1 MLNIAF
7 YPKQRQGSVAV
18 FVSLIIVLAFAIAT
32 TFYLG
37 AGAAD
42 REAFH
47 LEKGYNAFTTNNF
60 AQAYESFIEAQH
72 INSPWLDFYRLFVA
86 QPLTADELTDMTFSL
101 CITAAYEDFFNL
113 EPASD
118 WVVLAQ
124 KEASKFSE
132 DLDPEAKEEV
142 AQSLKTLEKVSEI
155 CKMYHEED
163 YENAFRQLLV
173 AENEASEDN
182 LDFFLF
188 EIRFMIASARAM
200 TEPLIIKRARELLF
214 IMTNRIG
221 DDNEKTMALW
231 SLLRSGSN

>member
-1 MLNIAF
+1 MFNTVF
-7 YPKQRQGSVAV
+7 NTKQRQGSVAV
-18 FVSLIIVLAFAIAT
+18 FISLIIVLAFAIAT

-42 REAFH
+42 RETFH
-47 LEKGYNAFTTNNF
+47 LEKGYNAFTNNNF
-60 AQAYESFIEAQH
+60 KQAYESFLEVR
-72 INSPWLDFYRLFVA
+72 NSDSPWLKFYRFFVP
-86 QPLTADELTDMTFSL
+86 QPLTEDELTDMTFSL
-101 CITAAYEDFFNL
+101 CITAAYEDFFRL
-113 EPASD
+113 EPHSNWIA
-118 WVVLAQ
+118 LAQ
-124 KEASKFSE
+124 AEANKFT
-132 DLDPEAKEEV
+132 DNLDAETKQEALH
-142 AQSLKTLEKVSEI
+142 SIKTLEKVAEI
-155 CKMYHEED
+155 CKMYNEED

-173 AENEASEDN
+173 AENDASEGN

-221 DDNEKTMALW
+221 EDNEKTMALW